1 MRMTSAR
8 PTWPARLHRRRLA
21 TGLAAAIIVGGSL
34 AWGASAALAQTPAAN
49 PAQTLRIVPAT
60 TITVLDPIWTTAY
73 VSRNFGYMVF
83 DTLFGTD
90 AHGKIQP
97 QMVDQWSTSPD
108 GKTWTFTLRGG
119 LAFSDGAPVTSDD
132 VIASLKRWASRD
144 TLGGLMAQALDHY
157 EAVDARTFKLVLK
170 QPFGLV
176 LEALGK
182 PSSNVP
188 FIMPKRIADTPGD
201 TQIKEIIGSGPYV
214 FKADEF
220 RPGQVAVFEKNP
232 AYKPRAE
239 PPSGTTGGKNVY
251 VDKVEWRFIRDPQT
265 QMNALLTGEVDIVE
279 QPAFEQY
286 ATFRSNPDIRIVDA
300 QPNGFQFSL
309 RFNALHAPFNDARI
323 RHAAMLALGQE
334 AMLRTQV
341 GDKTLY
347 KVCRSMYPCGTP
359 FASDA
364 TGDYTGVPQIQ
375 KAKALLAEAGYK
387 GEPIVLMRP
396 TDQTTIGKLPLV
408 AKQQLEQ
415 AGFKVDLQNM
425 DWQSLVSR
433 RARKDAPSAG
443 GWNAFITSWV
453 AEDIQNPLTMA
464 MMNARGDKGW
474 FGWFDD
480 TKLEDIKARFAQA
493 ATEADKKKIA
503 EEAQLY
509 AFQIGTHVPLGQY
522 TVPAAVRKNVT
533 GIVPAGAQVYWNI
546 RKQ

>member
-1 MRMTSAR
+1 MH
-8 PTWPARLHRRRLA
+8 PTQVLKAWR
-21 TGLAAAIIVGGSL
+21 TGLNRRQI
-34 AWGASAALAQTPAAN
+34 AWGAAAALLGASTLGMAQGAA
-49 PAQTLRIVPAT
+49 AETLRIVPST

-73 VSRNFGYMVF
+73 VTRNFGYMVF

-90 AHGKIQP
+90 AQGKIQP
-97 QMVDQWSTSPD
+97 QMVGKWTTSAD
-108 GKTWTFTLRGG
+108 NKTWTFTLRDG
-119 LAFSDGAPVTSDD
+119 LAFSDGAAVTSED
-132 VIASLKRWASRD
+132 VIASLKRWSSRD
-144 TLGGLMAQALDHY
+144 TLGGLMAQSLDRY
-157 EAVDARTFKLVLK
+157 EAVDAKTFQIVLK

-188 FIMPKRIADTPGD
+188 FIMPRRIAETPGD
-201 TQIKEIIGSGPYV
+201 TQIKEIVGSGPYL

-220 RPGQVAVFEKNP
+220 RPGQVAVFDKNP

-239 PPSGTTGGKNVY
+239 PPSGTAGGKVVY

-265 QMNALLTGEVDIVE
+265 QMNALLTGEIDIIE

-286 ATFRSNPDIRIVDA
+286 ATFRDNPDIRIVDA

-309 RFNALHAPFNDARI
+309 RFNFLHAPFDNEKI
-323 RHAAMLALGQE
+323 RHAALLALGQE

-341 GDKTLY
+341 SDKQLY
-347 KVCRSMYPCGTP
+347 KTCRSMYPCGTP
-359 FASDA
+359 FASDS

-433 RARKDAPSAG
+433 RARKDAPQAG

-474 FGWFDD
+474 FGWMDD
-480 TKLEDIKARFAQA
+480 AKLEEIKSRFAQA
-493 ATEADKKKIA
+493 TTDADKKRIA

-509 AFQIGTHVPLGQY
+509 AFQVGTHVPLGQY
-522 TVPAAVRKNVT
+522 TVPAAVRKNVS

-546 RKQ
+546 KKQ